1 MQLLKS
7 RTAIEL
13 ALVQVAMN
21 LFSGLFLPFFP
32 VWFASRGFDPAAIGY
47 ALAAAM
53 ILRSMSSPV
62 AGIIADARD
71 DRRSVIFA
79 MSAIAIICWSIAGP
93 SEWLPLV
100 FVFAV
105 LGNVAYSTSG
115 PQMFSR
121 ATRSNGMASAFLCRG

>member
-1 MQLLKS
+1 MHLFKS

-21 LFSGLFLPFFP
+21 LFSGIYLPFFP

-53 ILRSMSSPV
+53 VLRSISSPIG
-62 AGIIADARD
+62 GIIADARD
-71 DRRSVIFA
+71 DRRSVIFV
-79 MSAIAIICWSIAGP
+79 MSAVAIICWSIAGP

-105 LGNVAYSTSG
+105 LGNVAYSTNG
-115 PQMFSR
+115 PIVESMTIRR
-121 ATRSNGMASAFLCRG
+121 AQAEGFD